1 MGYIKR
7 KKYGYSKKKI
17 SGNKFSNWRL
27 YLLIFFIF
35 FLASAII
42 LKLYFIQ
49 IVAFDKYKALA
60 EIQHKSF
67 FELQPKRGEIYL
79 KDGADLY
86 PLAINKELQ
95 MAYAVPR
102 EIRDKEKTATDIS
115 LILGLEKNMLLDKFS
130 DADDVFEILKHK
142 VSEEEMKKIKELDY
156 PGIKFSPEVFRYYP
170 GGEIA
175 AQTVGF
181 VGSDGENFVGR
192 YGIESFWEDS
202 LKGKNGSVAQEKDA
216 GGRWISVTD
225 RKVEPA
231 ENGIN
236 LVLSINYPV
245 QYEVEKILRNAV
257 EKYKA
262 DNGTAIVMEPKTG
275 KILALTNIPGF
286 NPNEYSKAEDISTFI
301 NSAISNPYE
310 CGSVFKT
317 ITMAMGID
325 DGKINPD
332 TTFVDPGEINE
343 GGFSIT
349 NAQDKKYGKKTMT
362 EVLEES
368 INTGAI
374 FAEKQVGNKKFG
386 EYAERFGFGSKT
398 GIEITGELAGSIKN
412 LRNVNRNVEFYTAS
426 FGQGITVTP
435 LQLINAY
442 SAIANGGKLMKP
454 QIVDRIIYPG
464 GKTEEIQ
471 PMEIRRVIS
480 EESSRQIGKMLRSV
494 IVKGHG
500 KRANVPGYL
509 VGGKT
514 GTAQVAKA
522 EGRGYEE
529 GLTMGSFVG
538 YAPIDD
544 PQFAVLVKVYN
555 PKEVQWAESTAAP
568 AFGEIMKFLL
578 EYYKVKPTEEY
589 ELK

>member
-1 MGYIKR
+1 MGYIK
-7 KKYGYSKKKI
+7 KKGYGYSKKGI
-17 SGNKFSNWRL
+17 SGDKFSHWRL

-35 FLASAII
+35 FLVSSVI
-42 LKLYFIQ
+42 LKLYFVQ
-49 IVAFDKYKALA
+49 VVAFDKYKALA
-60 EIQHKSF
+60 EAQHNSF

-79 KDGADLY
+79 RDGADLY

-102 EIRDKEKTATDIS
+102 EIGDKEKTAAGIS
-115 LILGLEKNMLLDKFS
+115 SILGIEKNALLDKFS
-130 DADDVFEILKHK
+130 DADDVFEILKHR
-142 VSEEEMKKIKELDY
+142 VSELETEKIKELNY
-156 PGIKFSPEVFRYYP
+156 PGIKFSPEVIRYYP

-175 AQTVGF
+175 SQTVGF

-192 YGIESFWEDS
+192 YGVESFWENS
-202 LKGKNGSVAQEKDA
+202 LKGKVGSVTQKKDA

-225 RKVEPA
+225 RQVSPA
-231 ENGIN
+231 ENGAN
-236 LVLSINYPV
+236 LVLTVNYPV
-245 QYEVEKILRNAV
+245 QYEVEKILKNAV

-262 DNGTAIVMEPKTG
+262 DSGTAIVMEPKTG

-286 NPNEYSKAEDISTFI
+286 NPNEYSKAEDISTYI
-301 NSAISNPYE
+301 NSAVSNSYE

-317 ITMAMGID
+317 ITMAIATD

-343 GGFSIT
+343 GGFSIA
-349 NAQDKKYGKKTMT
+349 NAQEKKYGKMTMT

-374 FAEKQVGNKKFG
+374 FAEKQVGNRKFG
-386 EYAERFGFGSKT
+386 EYVERFGFGSKT
-398 GIEITGELAGSIKN
+398 GIEVAGESSGNIKN
-412 LRNVNRNVEFYTAS
+412 LKNVNRNIEFYTAS
-426 FGQGITVTP
+426 FGQGISVTP
-435 LQLINAY
+435 IQLINAY
-442 SAIANGGKLMKP
+442 SAIANGGRLMKP
-454 QIVDRIIYPG
+454 QIVDRILYPD
-464 GKTEEIQ
+464 GKTEEVQ

-480 EESSRQIGKMLRSV
+480 EETSKKIGKMLRSV
-494 IVKGHG
+494 VINGHG

-514 GTAQVAKA
+514 GTAQVAKTG
-522 EGRGYEE
+522 ERGYEE
-529 GLTMGSFVG
+529 GLTAGSFVG